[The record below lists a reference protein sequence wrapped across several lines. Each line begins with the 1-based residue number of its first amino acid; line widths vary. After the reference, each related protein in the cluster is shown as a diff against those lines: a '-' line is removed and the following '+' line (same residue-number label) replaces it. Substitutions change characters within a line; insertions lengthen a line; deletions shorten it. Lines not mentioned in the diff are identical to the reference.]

1 MKTII
6 TAVDKAVRE
15 GVYTLEEISIILTD
29 LDALSNIVQEHQAF
43 KDKQN
48 EDVVT
53 KSKTTKK

>member
-29 LDALSNIVQEHQAF
+29 LDALSNIVQEHQAL